1 MARWMKVL
9 AVALAAVVGLVPAFA
24 QVSYAQAVP
33 IPAGEELDDAELAT
47 VEGEGIPVGV
57 LWPLV
62 KLGLKIGGFVRWVKY
77 AVATA
82 GLMAT
87 TTMQRGCQRVVE
99 AANTLT
105 LKGATFAFEH
115 KLATDLTI
123 GATAGGLH
131 GGLRSRAETT
141 WGKLADAVEGAA
153 IGLGVGL
160 TSFGVQKLAE
170 WRLTRP

>member
-1 MARWMKVL
+1 MGANLNKGVEMPRWMKAL
-9 AVALAAVVGLVPAFA
+9 AVAVAAVVGLVPAFA

-47 VEGEGIPVGV
+47 VEGEGIQVV
-57 LWPLV
+57 FIWA
-62 KLGLKIGGFVRWVKY
+62 KR

-82 GLMAT
+82 TPIAT
-87 TTMQRGCQRVVE
+87 TTTQRGCQGAVE
-99 AANTLT
+99 LGRTLT
-105 LKGATFAFEH
+105 LKGASVVDQH

-153 IGLGVGL
+153 IGFGVSL
-160 TSFGVQKLAE
+160 TSSFGVQKLAE